1 MNLNQ
6 PIDCIIALGEGMRL
20 DGSASNPTQAAGEKV
35 IDVVESSNLKVPII
49 ISGGSMVR
57 GITEGMA
64 IEKLLNKNN
73 IKNLFVSDTKIFPSG
88 THLQPGAVQKRIKK
102 INPKSVILITHPV
115 HSSRALWVFSEY
127 FPDIKFI
134 PIVSKD
140 VYDKK
145 MIQVRLHNK
154 ILFTTWNSIAWIHNY
169 LFYKV
174 K

>member
-20 DGSASNPTQAAGEKV
+20 DGSASNPTQAVGEKV

-88 THLQPGAVQKRIKK
+88 DTSSARSSAKTNKK
-102 INPKSVILITHPV
+102 DKSKECYFNYT
-115 HSSRALWVFSEY
+115 SSA
-127 FPDIKFI
+127 
-134 PIVSKD
+134 
-140 VYDKK
+140 
-145 MIQVRLHNK
+145 
-154 ILFTTWNSIAWIHNY
+154 
-169 LFYKV
+169 
-174 K
+174 